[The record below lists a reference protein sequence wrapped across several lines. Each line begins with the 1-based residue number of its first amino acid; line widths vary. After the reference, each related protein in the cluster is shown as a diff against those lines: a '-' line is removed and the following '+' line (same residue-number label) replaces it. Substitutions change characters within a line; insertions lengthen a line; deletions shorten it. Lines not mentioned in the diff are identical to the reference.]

1 MFGTLHSV
9 RVFRIWGIFRQRI
22 DLVTETAMSKQL
34 VIEVKWDSG
43 ARVWVATSQDV
54 PGVAVEAD
62 TTNETMDILKD
73 VIFDL
78 MEANGIEAK

>member
-1 MFGTLHSV
+1 
-9 RVFRIWGIFRQRI
+9 
-22 DLVTETAMSKQL
+22 MSKQL
-34 VIEVKWDSG
+34 VIDVKWDSG

-78 MEANGIEAK
+78 MEANGIEANDDMDVVVRFAQREESLSMKAA